1 MGAGEE
7 FSKEE
12 RLEMR
17 RKLRAEAKLKGGP
30 PKVITEADVIA
41 ALKAQR
47 GAGRETARGAAEG
60 ILAEHTVAPGDSLS
74 TIAKKYYGD
83 TYQYPKIYEFNK
95 EVIGDDP
102 NLIIDGT
109 VLKIPKLPDEEK

>member
-1 MGAGEE
+1 MGAEEE

-17 RKLRAEAKLKGGP
+17 RKLRAEAKMKGGP
-30 PKVITEADVIA
+30 PQVITEADVIA

-47 GAGRETARGAAEG
+47 GEEGGEGAPAGD
-60 ILAEHTVAPGDSLS
+60 ILAEHTVGPGDSLS

-83 TYQYPKIYEFNK
+83 AYQYPKIYEFNK

-102 NLIIDGT
+102 NLIVDGT

>member
-1 MGAGEE
+1 MGLAEE

-17 RKLRAEAKLKGGP
+17 RKLRAEAKMRGGRP
-30 PKVITEADVIA
+30 TPITEADVIA

-47 GAGRETARGAAEG
+47 EESGEGPAEG
-60 ILAEHTVAPGDSLS
+60 IIAEHTVGPGDSLS

-83 TYQYPKIYEFNK
+83 AYQYPKIYEFNK
-95 EVIGDDP
+95 DVIGDDP

-109 VLKIPKLPDEEK
+109 VLKIPKLPEEKK

>member
-1 MGAGEE
+1 MGAEEE

-17 RKLRAEAKLKGGP
+17 RKLRAEAKLRGGR
-30 PKVITEADVIA
+30 PKPITEADVIA
-41 ALKAQR
+41 ALKA
-47 GAGRETARGAAEG
+47 ARGEQGLGEG

-74 TIAKKYYGD
+74 TLAKKYYGD
-83 TYQYPKIYEFNK
+83 AYQYPKIYEFNK

-102 NLIIDGT
+102 NVIVDGT
-109 VLKIPKLPDEEK
+109 VLKIPKLPEEKK